1 MSSENKNAYPVIEL
15 TAETPFERGVQYGT
29 QAADRIHICVEYYK
43 KSFEKQGFTWEK
55 AQEYAM
61 GYLPI
66 VKEEMP
72 EILEEA
78 EGVAKGSGHSLG
90 EIMAVNCRYEVSKM
104 PKPEECTTAAI
115 LPEA

>member
-1 MSSENKNAYPVIEL
+1 MSSENKNAYPIIEL

-78 EGVAKGSGHSLG
+78 EGVAKGSGHS
-90 EIMAVNCRYEVSKM
+90 
-104 PKPEECTTAAI
+104 
-115 LPEA
+115 

>member
-1 MSSENKNAYPVIEL
+1 
-15 TAETPFERGVQYGT
+15 
-29 QAADRIHICVEYYK
+29 
-43 KSFEKQGFTWEK
+43 
-55 AQEYAM
+55 M

-104 PKPEECTTAAI
+104 PKPEECTSKSKTCPFFPTRTTLLEIQRFKFFTRSAASSKLLLAKTGKGKRCTAYGAVI
-115 LPEA
+115 RKAWRD